1 MVKEGIIAGPR
12 MAASGRD
19 ICATSGMLDWNP
31 SFWKLGMDGLSIFAD
46 GVDEVRKA
54 TRININEGADVIKV
68 YVSGEGL
75 LRPNTPP
82 EETMYSYEEIAVV
95 VEEAH
100 KRNRQVAAHVRG
112 NDGVKLCVKAGV
124 DVLEHAT
131 YADDEAVA
139 MIAER
144 KDDIF
149 VVPGLGYHWGILVNG
164 PACGITEEHLA
175 ATEYQDEWEKG
186 CIAMD
191 KLRKA
196 GVRVVPGGDYGFVW
210 CPHGQYAKDIELFV
224 TDMGFSPM
232 EAIVAATKHG
242 SELLRLDHECGTI
255 EEGKCA
261 DILVV
266 DGDPLAD
273 IAILQD
279 RSKLSMV
286 MANGKVM
293 VNTLGLQ
300 QELTHIPDLPDGHRA
315 HPERQGRR
323 PDDAHRGGGAALNH
337 ELNGHRAHVEEFGS
351 GPPVVLVHGL
361 GGTGASIWKHQIA
374 DLASD
379 SRVIT
384 YDLRGSGQSE
394 VTPGPYTI
402 DLLAEDLRAL
412 VERARARARRARR
425 ALDGRLDRARLRGA
439 LSVRRL
445 RARRHRRAGDV
456 PRPGPHGPRGRAR
469 ETVESE
475 GMGAVAETVA
485 TNGVSPTFREGD
497 PPEFEE
503 FIAMLEGNDPRGYA
517 AQCRAL
523 VGLEHRRPAR
533 LDHARPRC

>member
-1 MVKEGIIAGPR
+1 MSLLIPDPPTLFLNCRLIDGEGGEPVENAAVRVEGNLITAVGRTDDFGANPNGNQRVVDLGGKTLMPGLIEGHFHISFWGVRELQDLDLKLPAERTTVYAVKNAELALRCGYTGVASAGALHRIDVTIRDMVKEGIIPGPR

-54 TRININEGADVIKV
+54 TRMNINEGADVIKV

-112 NDGVKLCVKAGV
+112 NDGVKLCVRAGV

-131 YADDEAVA
+131 YADDEAIA

-164 PACGITEEHLA
+164 PACGITSEHLA

-186 CIAMD
+186 CVAMD

-224 TDMGFSPM
+224 TDMGFSAM
-232 EAIVAATKHG
+232 EAIVSATKHG
-242 SELLRLDHECGTI
+242 AELLRLEHECGTI
-255 EEGKCA
+255 EQGKCA

-279 RSKLSMV
+279 RSKLAVV

-293 VNTLGLQ
+293 VNTLGLS
-300 QELTHIPDLPDGHRA
+300 QELTHIPDYLMDIEHIQNA
-315 HPERQGRR
+315 K
-323 PDDAHRGGGAALNH
+323 AAVPSMPT
-337 ELNGHRAHVEEFGS
+337 A
-351 GPPVVLVHGL
+351 
-361 GGTGASIWKHQIA
+361 A
-374 DLASD
+374 
-379 SRVIT
+379 
-384 YDLRGSGQSE
+384 E
-394 VTPGPYTI
+394 VQ
-402 DLLAEDLRAL
+402 
-412 VERARARARRARR
+412 
-425 ALDGRLDRARLRGA
+425 
-439 LSVRRL
+439 
-445 RARRHRRAGDV
+445 H
-456 PRPGPHGPRGRAR
+456 
-469 ETVESE
+469 
-475 GMGAVAETVA
+475 
-485 TNGVSPTFREGD
+485 
-497 PPEFEE
+497 
-503 FIAMLEGNDPRGYA
+503 
-517 AQCRAL
+517 
-523 VGLEHRRPAR
+523 
-533 LDHARPRC
+533 